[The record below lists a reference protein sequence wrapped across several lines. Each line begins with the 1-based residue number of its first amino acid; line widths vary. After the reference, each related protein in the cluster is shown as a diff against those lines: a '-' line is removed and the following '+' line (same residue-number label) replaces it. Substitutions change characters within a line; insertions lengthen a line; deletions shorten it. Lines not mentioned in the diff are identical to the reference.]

1 MEELQLTLTPARV
14 DQRNAGVMFSNWR
27 VGQTLTALVAD
38 KLPNGN
44 TVLSMAGQT
53 FVTSRDIPS
62 QPGSKV
68 NLEVQQISPSLIL
81 KLTPSEF
88 LQSRQVSLNAVLDGS
103 IKPTPIGAD
112 GSLATFLRGLLV
124 DTSRSG
130 LFNNNALRPVFNL
143 LMANVLR
150 SSDVNAAVLHRLFVL
165 GGVFTEA
172 HWSAGKTALAA
183 NSTKSILLKLRRVML
198 EIRDVSVASEKQFD
212 LSKALINIE
221 ALLSSITSKQL
232 TSTPDQSGAQKW
244 HTTLPVQL
252 KESYFDLEIEVWK
265 NLKTLGD
272 VDSDWEVRLSMD
284 LPELGEVVILISLSS
299 TAVNTQVF
307 CEEKVKNQVE
317 ERAADLHMSMLGA
330 GLRVGTI
337 SVAGSDKLKSM
348 PPVVQ
353 NSILDT
359 FA

>member
-1 MEELQLTLTPARV
+1 
-14 DQRNAGVMFSNWR
+14 
-27 VGQTLTALVAD
+27 
-38 KLPNGN
+38 
-44 TVLSMAGQT
+44 
-53 FVTSRDIPS
+53 
-62 QPGSKV
+62 
-68 NLEVQQISPSLIL
+68 
-81 KLTPSEF
+81 
-88 LQSRQVSLNAVLDGS
+88 
-103 IKPTPIGAD
+103 
-112 GSLATFLRGLLV
+112 
-124 DTSRSG
+124 
-130 LFNNNALRPVFNL
+130 
-143 LMANVLR
+143 
-150 SSDVNAAVLHRLFVL
+150 
-165 GGVFTEA
+165 
-172 HWSAGKTALAA
+172 
-183 NSTKSILLKLRRVML
+183 ML

-284 LPELGEVVILISLSS
+284 LPELGEVVILMSLSS

-337 SVAGSDKLKSM
+337 SVAGSDKLKST